1 VTELVLIHPADAIPV
16 AEKQRFLYSQSN
28 TNIPMHEFEGRCSEC
43 EAGTQA
49 EGTGRD
55 ERE

>member
-1 VTELVLIHPADAIPV
+1 LREI
-16 AEKQRFLYSQSN
+16 K
-28 TNIPMHEFEGRCSEC
+28 GRCSEL

-55 ERE
+55 ERESNMKSVS

>member
-28 TNIPMHEFEGRCSEC
+28 TNIPMREFEGRCSEW

-49 EGTGRD
+49 ERD
-55 ERE
+55 REG